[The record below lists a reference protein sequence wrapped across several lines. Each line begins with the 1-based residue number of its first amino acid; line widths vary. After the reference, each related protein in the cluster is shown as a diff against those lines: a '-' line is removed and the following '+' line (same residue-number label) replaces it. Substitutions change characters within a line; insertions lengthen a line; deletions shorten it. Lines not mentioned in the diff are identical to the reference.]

1 LPIVGRDF
9 NPGIG
14 EKLYYLKKT
23 IEEHFPGL
31 WKPTEACL
39 SVIALLLISDIVNCF
54 LLVIVG
60 PPACRKTTVLKWFS
74 DTQFTYSSDDFTPSS
89 FVSHFASADEKELAK
104 IDLLPRIK
112 GKVLITAELLPIFDA
127 PYETL
132 MHNMAI
138 ITRLLDGQGYTSDS
152 GVHGRRGYTGAEGE
166 YVFHWLGA
174 IAFVPH
180 HLWKLLGNMG
190 PRIYFYQFPKEV
202 EKDAKE
208 LAKELQE
215 DYKKK
220 TTICKNA
227 VHSYMNYLFNCHPT
241 KIEWQK
247 EKDSSSA
254 CEMIS
259 NFALLLC
266 RLRGNVEIGHLNES
280 DEESLNYKQ
289 PIVEAPH
296 RANQVLYNY
305 ARGHAVLNGRRHIT
319 SEDVILAAKVALN
332 SANTD
337 RVRLFEI
344 LINSNGIAT
353 TKQLKE
359 QLNCSTP
366 TTIQTMMALKI
377 LGLIEIKQTTSGKQG
392 GRPMKIASIKPIFS
406 WILRPE
412 FKEIFKTR

>member
-1 LPIVGRDF
+1 MPILGRDF
-9 NPGIG
+9 KPGAE
-14 EKLYYLKKT
+14 EKIYYLKKK
-23 IEEHFPGL
+23 IEEQFPGL

-39 SVIALLLISDIVNCF
+39 SVVSQLLISDIVNCL
-54 LLVIVG
+54 LLVLVG
-60 PPACRKTTVLKWFS
+60 VPASRKTTVLKWFS
-74 DTQFTYSSDDFTPSS
+74 DTPVTYCSDDFTPSA
-89 FVSHFASADEKELAK
+89 FVSHYASATEKDLSK

-112 GKVLITAELLPIFDA
+112 GKVLIVAELLPIFDA

-180 HLWKLLGNMG
+180 HMWKLVGNMG
-190 PRIYFYQFPKEV
+190 PRIYFYLFPKEA

-215 DYKKK
+215 NYKEK

-227 VHSYMNYLFNCHPT
+227 VHSYISYLLNSYPT
-241 KIEWQK
+241 KIEWEK

-266 RLRGNVEIGHLNES
+266 RLRGNVEIHHLDDS

-305 ARGHAVLNGRRHIT
+305 ARGHAVLYGRRHIT
-319 SEDVILAAKVALN
+319 NEDVPLVAKIALN

-344 LINSNGIAT
+344 LISNNGKAT
-353 TKQLKE
+353 TKELKE
-359 QLNCSTP
+359 QLNCSANMA
-366 TTIQTMMALKI
+366 IQTMMALKV
-377 LGLIEIKQTTSGKQG
+377 LGLIEIKQATSGKQG
-392 GRPMKIASIKPIFS
+392 GRPMKIASIKPEFN
-406 WILRPE
+406 WILRRE
-412 FKEIFKTR
+412 FKEIFKA